1 MENCL
6 MKELRATLSKLFL
19 VDFAWMDIVSI
30 GQMNDNYIQKLK
42 RANLQLDEWRIEG
55 AQM

>member
-19 VDFAWMDIVSI
+19 VDFAWRDIVSI